1 MSTAQNFST
10 VSRRPP
16 DIEDYIDMMRR
27 HRSWILGPMFA
38 GLVISVVIAF
48 LYPDTYRSYAVLRV
62 TPPTVP
68 EQLIP
73 AVNFNQMSERLT
85 QMQTDI
91 LSRTTLEEII
101 RKPSL
106 DLYKKQRQR
115 IPMEDIIQEMKNKYI
130 KLTPIVTGGDR
141 HFASAFQISF
151 DYSDR
156 YKAQLVV
163 RELVNRFTEKS
174 ITFQSENAKI
184 TTSFLDAEEK
194 SAKERMDE
202 ADRKMTAF
210 KMANQGRLPEQVQAN
225 TQAMFQLQMQ
235 AMQMAQSM
243 DRDAQ
248 DKLMLESDLQNNKN
262 EQAYYLNNV
271 ETVLPGQQPLSV
283 KNEKLV
289 ELSRQIA
296 TARSALAQAQNIYG
310 PNYPEIG
317 AMKAVL
323 QSLEKQQSE
332 LEAEETAQASA
343 AAAAA
348 ANNGTSAPRR
358 VVNPVVDKRLQELR
372 QAQTSIQAKI
382 QARDAE
388 IQTLARNRAEVLK
401 QIAVYQK
408 RIDEAPVN
416 EQQYASLLSDFNIA
430 KQAYLD
436 MVKKQEVSQTAQNLE
451 ERKAGENL
459 EVLDAATLPDKP
471 VEPNRWAWAGFGT
484 LAGMVL
490 GLALAAGREVKNN
503 CLKNL
508 KDVRAYTNLPVLS
521 SVPLLE
527 NALLLRRKRRLVW
540 LAWSSAVILGCVLML
555 GSMYYYMSGSV

>member
-1 MSTAQNFST
+1 MSTPLNLQTA
-10 VSRRPP
+10 SRRPP
-16 DIEDYIDMMRR
+16 DIEDYIDMLRR
-27 HRSWILGPMFA
+27 YRSWIMGPMFA
-38 GLVISVVIAF
+38 GLVIAVVVAF

-73 AVNFNQMSERLT
+73 AVSFNQMSERLT

-115 IPMEDIIQEMKNKYI
+115 IPMEDIIQEMKNKHI

-141 HFASAFQISF
+141 RFASAFQISF

-184 TTSFLDAEEK
+184 TSSFLDAEEK

-235 AMQMAQSM
+235 AMQMAQAM

-248 DKLMLESDLQNNKN
+248 DKVMLESDLQNNKN

-317 AMKAVL
+317 SMKAVL
-323 QSLEKQQSE
+323 ESLEKQQAD

-343 AAAAA
+343 AAAA
-348 ANNGTSAPRR
+348 NNGASAPRR
-358 VVNPVVDKRLQELR
+358 VANPAVEKRLQELR

-416 EQQYASLLSDFNIA
+416 EQQYAALLSDFNIA
-430 KQAYLD
+430 KQAYLE

-484 LAGMVL
+484 LAGLVC
-490 GLALAAGREVKNN
+490 GLALAAGKEVKNTA
-503 CLKNL
+503 LKNL

-540 LAWSSAVILGCVLML
+540 LAWSSGVIIGCVLML
-555 GSMYYYMSGSV
+555 ASMYYYMSGSV